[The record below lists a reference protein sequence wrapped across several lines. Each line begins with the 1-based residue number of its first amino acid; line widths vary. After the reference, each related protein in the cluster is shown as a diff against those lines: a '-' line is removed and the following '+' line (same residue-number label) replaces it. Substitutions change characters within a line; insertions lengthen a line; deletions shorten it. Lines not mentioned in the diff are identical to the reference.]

1 MNYSFNQSYF
11 QLNWGCDNIIKQVV
25 KIGGSLFPDYAIT
38 LADKLKNTN
47 SCIVLGGGEFANLIR
62 KYDAEVNFSNETNHW
77 TAIDCIDIIA
87 KLVDDK
93 VESTKLAFSIDD
105 INKISD
111 DGLTPIFI
119 VSEFLKSEDPFECS
133 WDVTSDSIAAYVAHL
148 LNANLL
154 IVTNV
159 NGIYTQEPKEPGSTF
174 IGKIDAKTLLTF
186 QESSI
191 DVMLPSLLL
200 KFGTNCYVVN
210 GKYPE
215 RVLSLIDDNIKDY
228 NFDYTQIIGD

>member
-1 MNYSFNQSYF
+1 M
-11 QLNWGCDNIIKQVV
+11 GVIHIIKQVV
-25 KIGGSLFPDYAIT
+25 KIGGSLFPDYAIN
-38 LADKLKNTN
+38 LAEELKNTS

-62 KYDAEVNFSNETNHW
+62 KYDGEVKFSEDTNHW
-77 TAIDCIDIIA
+77 TAIDCMDIIA
-87 KLVDDK
+87 KLVNDK
-93 VESTKLAFSIDD
+93 IESTKLAYSIEEV
-105 INKISD
+105 NKIAN
-111 DGLTPIFI
+111 DGFTPIFI
-119 VSEFLKSEDPFECS
+119 VSEFLKAEDPFECS
-133 WDVTSDSIAAYVAHL
+133 WDVTSDSIAAYVAHR

-159 NGIYTQEPKEPGSTF
+159 NGIYTHEPTEKGSTF
-174 IGKIDAKTLLTF
+174 ISKIDATTLLTF

-215 RVLSLIDDNIKDY
+215 RVLSIIDDSINDY
-228 NFDYTQIIGD
+228 NFDYTQITGD

>member
-1 MNYSFNQSYF
+1 M
-11 QLNWGCDNIIKQVV
+11 LLRLR
-25 KIGGSLFPDYAIT
+25 SLFPDYAIE
-38 LADKLKNTN
+38 LAEKLNGTD
-47 SCIVLGGGEFANLIR
+47 SLIVLGGGEFANLIR
-62 KYDAEVNFSNETNHW
+62 KYNGKQEFSEEVNHW
-77 TAIDCIDIIA
+77 TAIDCMDIIA
-87 KLVDDK
+87 KLVNDK
-93 VESTKLAFSIDD
+93 VNSTKLAYSIEEV
-105 INKISD
+105 NEISD
-111 DGLTPIFI
+111 EGFTPIFV
-119 VSEFLKSEDPFECS
+119 VSKFLRDEDPFECS

-174 IGKIDAKTLLTF
+174 ISKIDATTLLTF

-200 KFGTNCYVVN
+200 EFGTDCYVVN

-215 RVLSLIDDNIKDY
+215 RVLSLIDDNINDY
-228 NFDYTQIIGD
+228 NFDYTQITGD

>member
-1 MNYSFNQSYF
+1 MIT
-11 QLNWGCDNIIKQVV
+11 IIKQVV
-25 KIGGSLFPDYAIT
+25 KIGGSLFPDYAID
-38 LADKLKNTN
+38 LAKKLENTN

-62 KYDAEVNFSNETNHW
+62 KYNDEQHFSDEVNHW
-77 TAIDCIDIIA
+77 TAIDCMDIIA
-87 KLVDDK
+87 KLVNDK
-93 VESTKLAFSIDD
+93 VGSAELAYSIDEV
-105 INKISD
+105 NKIAD
-111 DGLTPIFI
+111 AGFTPIFV
-119 VSEFLKSEDPFECS
+119 VSEFLRAEDPFECS
-133 WDVTSDSIAAYVAHL
+133 WDVTSDSIAAYIAHL

-159 NGIYTQEPKEPGSTF
+159 NGIYTQEPEEPGSTF
-174 IGKIDAKTLLTF
+174 ISKIDATTLLTF

-215 RVLSLIDDNIKDY
+215 RVLSLIDDSINDY
-228 NFDYTQIIGD
+228 NFDYTQITGD